1 MTRDVRVDKGGVV
14 DLVQVKGK
22 KPTKNYQIQKVTN
35 HRSPSGKPKVI
46 RYNPK
51 DRERSAKIVQGW
63 WREILTN
70 FKNINKK
77 VTKIQAHYRGSLV
90 RSYIFEL
97 LYFSLL
103 AKNFSDKFQ
112 EPLIKHSRKAVIQK
126 LIEVYGEE
134 VRGKFTV
141 LKIIKIQKVVKNF
154 LKNMKDRKM
163 KFCLLCEKI
172 KYRYINSAFKK
183 INNPMINKKFQ
194 RALNVKFLFKISF

>member
-141 LKIIKIQKVVKNF
+141 LKIIKIFKVKSF
-154 LKNMKDRKM
+154 TFMI
-163 KFCLLCEKI
+163 EKS
-172 KYRYINSAFKK
+172 KYVFNYF
-183 INNPMINKKFQ
+183 PF
-194 RALNVKFLFKISF
+194 